1 MNEYYAVALAVD
13 GYEFTARDKGDIH
26 LCEVAERG
34 NLQTITMTESQPAK
48 TLIKELGIE
57 QFYVKAPM
65 DESGEIGLHI
75 GELDRFLDG
84 AQLSPYSITVAD
96 EVKAYIEADS

>member
-1 MNEYYAVALAVD
+1 MTECYAVALAVD

-34 NLQTITMTESQPAK
+34 DLRTITMKESQPAK
-48 TLIKELGIE
+48 TLIEQLSIE

-65 DESGEIGLHI
+65 DESGEIGLHV

-84 AQLSPYSITVAD
+84 AQLSSYSVTVGGD
-96 EVKAYIEADS
+96 VKTYIEEGA

>member
-1 MNEYYAVALAVD
+1 MNECYAVALAVD

-34 NLQTITMTESQPAK
+34 DLQTITMKESQPAK
-48 TLIKELGIE
+48 TLIEQLGIE
-57 QFYVKAPM
+57 KFYVKAPM
-65 DESGEIGLHI
+65 DESGEIGLHV

-84 AQLSPYSITVAD
+84 AQLSPYSITVGED
-96 EVKAYIEADS
+96 VKTYIEGER